1 MDHICLALPVLP
13 GKTAAARAFLQQLDG
28 PRHTDFDRSERRI
41 GITKELWF
49 LAPLPSGEQLIVYME
64 SPDFGRALQM
74 FVGSRDPFDVW
85 FKEQMLAATGV
96 DLNNPPADMKPAE
109 LLSRY
114 QAASATAV

>member
-1 MDHICLALPVLP
+1 MVA
-13 GKTAAARAFLQQLDG
+13 T
-28 PRHTDFDRSERRI
+28 
-41 GITKELWF
+41 
-49 LAPLPSGEQLIVYME
+49 LPSGEHLIGYIE

-109 LLSRY
+109 LLALY
-114 QAASATAV
+114 QAPTATAV